1 MAASRAAAFNLSYP
15 FFFSEGEG
23 ESVPLAN
30 SPKASSLDDA
40 FEAPRDR
47 GRMFA
52 PARAQGESFIIR
64 GDGNGVRS
72 ERAFNA
78 GDDSA
83 DPGDKDPVMLAA
95 DKVLLR

>member
-1 MAASRAAAFNLSYP
+1 MAASTAAAFSLWYP
-15 FFFSEGEG
+15 FFFSDGEG
-23 ESVPLAN
+23 DSVPLAN
-30 SPKASSLDDA
+30 MAKASSLEEA

-52 PARAQGESFIIR
+52 PPRAQRESFMIR

-83 DPGDKDPVMLAA
+83 EPGDKDPVMLPA
-95 DKVLLR
+95 DRVLLR